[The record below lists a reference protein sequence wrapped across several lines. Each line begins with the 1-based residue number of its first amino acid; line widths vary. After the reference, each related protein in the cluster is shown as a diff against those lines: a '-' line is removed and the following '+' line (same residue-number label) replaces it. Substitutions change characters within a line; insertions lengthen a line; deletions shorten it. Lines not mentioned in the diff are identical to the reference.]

1 VRHLECG
8 EHQTVIVNVEE
19 TAGHLTGDCAD
30 VAGRRDRRPL
40 FVCRAGVCTENLVRF
55 DPFRRNVGL
64 KMTAEAVADGIVER
78 ERSDAALRYGVLDP
92 ACFKEDGGPADGIE
106 DVVRCGPGRD

>member
-1 VRHLECG
+1 
-8 EHQTVIVNVEE
+8 
-19 TAGHLTGDCAD
+19 
-30 VAGRRDRRPL
+30 
-40 FVCRAGVCTENLVRF
+40 
-55 DPFRRNVGL
+55 
-64 KMTAEAVADGIVER
+64 MTAEAVADGIVER